1 MNRMPKPGEIYKHFK
16 NKLYQIVT
24 VAIHTETGEKMVVY
38 QALYGDFKTY
48 VRPLDMFLSKVDK
61 EKYKDVSCEY
71 RFELV
76 DMTEKEDM
84 YISENKEVAKEEKS
98 SEKEEVKAKEE
109 REESINPILLE
120 FLEGNSYEEKID
132 TINKNKKKIT
142 DHLLNDMAASL
153 DITVE
158 EGELDGRIGSFL
170 FCLTTLAR
178 FEGNRLR

>member
-1 MNRMPKPGEIYKHFK
+1 MNRIPKPGEIYKHFK

-61 EKYKDVSCEY
+61 EKHKDVLCEY

-84 YISENKEVAKEEKS
+84 SISENKEEVKEEKKS
-98 SEKEEVKAKEE
+98 KKD
-109 REESINPILLE
+109 EESINPILLE
-120 FLEGNSYEEKID
+120 FLEGNSYEEKMD

-158 EGELDGRIGSFL
+158 EGELEGRIGSFL